1 MSKSANML
9 RTRRKDNNV
18 KPNRRLDRKSSRGM
32 LYENEELRLK
42 TININAEVE
51 RGQSDIKKLKR
62 ENDQLRREIWYLRDE
77 YDKLDKLL
85 REKECQG
92 SSSTS
97 CTSESESCSSCTEE
111 SEAVETSQNIE
122 NFQKTNLK
130 KATQEFDHL
139 SVVPEENSTENSEK
153 TSNSN
158 QVQSADNW
166 NSTTLEKDVIKPD
179 QSYPIHKSS
188 TLPIQEKMPKHFFS
202 PIKTNKINDDY
213 VNNEFLGPE
222 MPYMGQIYSQP
233 IHNGAGFVPHS
244 NYYPGLTLPPL
255 NKTTTDVIVKTDN
268 QNFNTLKSQS
278 SFSNGGNLEEL
289 LNDIETISHDIL
301 NMTNPQQQYSLS
313 GPSQNFCSPFA
324 SFPTESFPENK
335 SNTIP
340 QLHSYPSAGQID
352 NYAPTNRS
360 PTDERIPPDRPYKSE
375 LNVVLMPSP
384 MQLIGV
390 EKYKNIQKSCES
402 LNARSIENLS
412 TSCQNL
418 KIIPEATPPN
428 VIISPD
434 TFYGSTSQQDIFQPF
449 VPVPP
454 LCPSPKILPESS
466 QQQNLFNEQTN
477 PFFFGG
483 VRHQAESSE
492 YFTAR
497 YVPETSAVKDEDKN
511 KWRVESTKQ
520 RKDNEMYSSK
530 TNLIDTAHSSDH
542 VSSENEENL
551 KFKTSRDKT
560 ADSKVKDK
568 IPESK
573 KNEDTKSPKMGIRG
587 KVSIHFKGK
596 KDKSNKTK
604 EAKNLEKP
612 KQDEKPKSPIQDK
625 KHSFFDIKFSS
636 DSKDKKVLRKTPS
649 IESKISNVA
658 IEPKT
663 TTSGESKTSTS
674 DNKNYKTDSKNF
686 ESSSNSI
693 SDQKPRSHYDGKMP
707 DSKALDRKNRK
718 SSSASPERKHGHKE
732 GKKCNRKNKKG
743 ERNKIRRSSFSAD
756 RFHRERSYSICTD
769 RSNILDHRLGLYMY
783 DDFTTSDR
791 ERTNSLSS
799 CDTIKGRKLSNVSHF
814 PATGKIPWCACWGN
828 GCL

>member
-1 MSKSANML
+1 
-9 RTRRKDNNV
+9 
-18 KPNRRLDRKSSRGM
+18 
-32 LYENEELRLK
+32 
-42 TININAEVE
+42 
-51 RGQSDIKKLKR
+51 
-62 ENDQLRREIWYLRDE
+62 
-77 YDKLDKLL
+77 
-85 REKECQG
+85 
-92 SSSTS
+92 
-97 CTSESESCSSCTEE
+97 
-111 SEAVETSQNIE
+111 
-122 NFQKTNLK
+122 
-130 KATQEFDHL
+130 
-139 SVVPEENSTENSEK
+139 
-153 TSNSN
+153 
-158 QVQSADNW
+158 
-166 NSTTLEKDVIKPD
+166 
-179 QSYPIHKSS
+179 
-188 TLPIQEKMPKHFFS
+188 MPKHFFS
-202 PIKTNKINDDY
+202 PIKTNKMSDDY

-222 MPYMGQIYSQP
+222 MPYMGQMYSQP
-233 IHNGAGFVPHS
+233 IDNGAGFVSHS
-244 NYYPGLTLPPL
+244 NYYPGLTLPSL

-268 QNFNTLKSQS
+268 QNFNTLKSRS

-301 NMTNPQQQYSLS
+301 KMTNPPHQYSIS
-313 GPSQNFCSPFA
+313 GPSQNYCPPFA
-324 SFPTESFPENK
+324 NFSEENFAE
-335 SNTIP
+335 NTIP
-340 QLHSYPSAGQID
+340 QLQ
-352 NYAPTNRS
+352 NYSPTSTRT

-390 EKYKNIQKSCES
+390 EKYKNIQKSCEN
-402 LNARSIENLS
+402 LNARSIENLP

-428 VIISPD
+428 LIISPD
-434 TFYGSTSQQDIFQPF
+434 NFYGSTSQQDLYQPF

-483 VRHQAESSE
+483 IRQAESSE

-497 YVPETSAVKDEDKN
+497 YVPEASAVKDEDKG
-511 KWRVESTKQ
+511 KWPTECPKQ
-520 RKDNEMYSSK
+520 RKDNEIYSSK
-530 TNLIDTAHSSDH
+530 TNLLDTAHSSDH

-551 KFKTSRDKT
+551 KFKTSRDNQVP
-560 ADSKVKDK
+560 DSKLQDK
-568 IPESK
+568 IVDSK
-573 KNEDTKSPKMGIRG
+573 KNEDTKSPKLGMRG

-604 EAKNLEKP
+604 EKS
-612 KQDEKPKSPIQDK
+612 KQDDKPRSPMPDK
-625 KHSFFDIKFSS
+625 KHSFFDLKFSS
-636 DSKDKKVLRKTPS
+636 DSKDKKALRKTPS

-658 IEPKT
+658 AEPK

-693 SDQKPRSHYDGKMP
+693 SDQKPRSHYDAKMP

-732 GKKCNRKNKKG
+732 GKKCNRKHKKTD
-743 ERNKIRRSSFSAD
+743 RNKIRRSSFGAD
-756 RFHRERSYSICTD
+756 RFHRERSYSVCTD